1 MTGPRIAARA
11 RAIPLGLGKS
21 LHATPGPGS
30 IDLSIGLPGY
40 PEPPAELV
48 EAAIG
53 RLRSGDHQYEE
64 TAGSPG
70 ARALIAA
77 SYDVPTD
84 PDTEVTITNGAT
96 EALTAALL
104 TFCEPGD
111 EVIVFEPFYTNFL
124 SAIALSGAR
133 PRFVRLHAP
142 DWTYDP
148 AELAAAFTPATR
160 AIIVNTPNNP
170 TGHVFTPAELT
181 EIARHC
187 RERDIPL
194 LADEVYAHYVH
205 EGRWTSV
212 TGIEEARDLC
222 VAIGS
227 LSKSHAV
234 SGWRI
239 GHIRAPAP
247 LTAAIRRV
255 HEAITGSTAAPL
267 QNALVLA
274 GLTPSTWDQ
283 AALMRSLRDRALT
296 AFQTLGLKTFT
307 PAGGCYFLA
316 DAPDA
321 SGFACAERLYADH
334 GIIIAPGELFYAEPP
349 ETARIRVAFNKSPEL
364 IEKLVERVAQ
374 G

>member
-11 RAIPLGLGKS
+11 SAIPLGLGKS
-21 LHATPGPGS
+21 LGASPRPGD

-40 PEPPAELV
+40 PEPPDALV
-48 EAAIG
+48 DAAID

-64 TAGSPG
+64 TPGSPG

-84 PDTEVTITNGAT
+84 PDTEVTITNGGT

-133 PRFVRLHAP
+133 PRFVRLRRP
-142 DWTYDP
+142 EWTYDP
-148 AELAAAFTPATR
+148 VRLAAAFTSATR
-160 AIIVNTPNNP
+160 AVIVNTPNNP
-170 TGHVFTPAELT
+170 TGHVFSRDELR
-181 EIARHC
+181 EIATHC
-187 RERDIPL
+187 RARDIPL
-194 LADEVYAHYVH
+194 LADEVYAQYVH
-205 EGRWTSV
+205 EGQWTSV
-212 TGIEEARDLC
+212 TTIDEARDLC

-234 SGWRI
+234 SGWRL
-239 GHIRAPAP
+239 GHFRAPEP

-255 HEAITGSTAAPL
+255 HDALTGGTAAPL
-267 QNALVLA
+267 QNALVKA
-274 GLTPSTWDQ
+274 GLSPSTWDQ
-283 AALMRSLRDRALT
+283 AALMRSLRDRSVA
-296 AFQTLGLKTFT
+296 AFEALGLSCFV

-316 DAPDA
+316 DAPDPT
-321 SGFACAERLYADH
+321 GFECAQRLYAEH
-334 GIIIAPGELFYAEPP
+334 GIIIAPGELFHDGPP
-349 ETARIRVAFNKSPEL
+349 EAPCVRVAFNKSPAVIQALEQ
-364 IEKLVERVAQ
+364 RVR